1 MLLVGGQDDGGPGI
15 VHGGSA
21 TVGLVTAVV
30 SFVAVLANSLT
41 ALYRRAAG
49 LAVEWNG
56 RVFAAAIDP
65 GVRCFAAV
73 YDTRGVAVKLGEWT
87 GAELFSRYTRQ
98 IDKLTTEIALPGK
111 TCKQRMAMRRRIV
124 RLRYRADQ
132 ALRSALSEYANFLTR
147 TYRVVFLPD
156 FRVASM
162 VAGSPLGRTTS
173 RDMLASGHGRFKRL
187 LLEKG
192 ARNGCTVII
201 VRANVTVTALCVCVC
216 LLVACLLLPAA
227 CRWQWLLIDGTG
239 SHGRWC
245 RWTRRGAR
253 RLAASAGV
261 CTTGWARLRCTAA
274 PTLTAAWL
282 RSGTR
287 SLLRTSWHTGCR
299 CWRAWHRS
307 GRTGTR
313 S

>member
-1 MLLVGGQDDGGPGI
+1 LYVDGSHAVRALLLLVGGQDDDDGS

-201 VRANVTVTALCVCVC
+201 VRANVTVTALCVCVSVSC
-216 LLVACLLLPAA
+216 LLAVACLSLAVAA
-227 CRWQWLLIDGTG
+227 R
-239 SHGRWC
+239 
-245 RWTRRGAR
+245 
-253 RLAASAGV
+253 
-261 CTTGWARLRCTAA
+261 
-274 PTLTAAWL
+274 
-282 RSGTR
+282 
-287 SLLRTSWHTGCR
+287 
-299 CWRAWHRS
+299 
-307 GRTGTR
+307 
-313 S
+313 

>member
-1 MLLVGGQDDGGPGI
+1 MLLVGGQDDDGPGS

-111 TCKQRMAMRRRIV
+111 PFKQRKAMRQRPV
-124 RLRYRADQ
+124 RLRYRADRAPGAPPRAYSHLLPRTSR
-132 ALRSALSEYANFLTR
+132 AL
-147 TYRVVFLPD
+147 FLPN
-156 FRVASM
+156 FRCGVRGG
-162 VAGSPLGRTTS
+162 VWRDYVVTKAG
-173 RDMLASGHGRFKRL
+173 
-187 LLEKG
+187 
-192 ARNGCTVII
+192 
-201 VRANVTVTALCVCVC
+201 
-216 LLVACLLLPAA
+216 
-227 CRWQWLLIDGTG
+227 
-239 SHGRWC
+239 
-245 RWTRRGAR
+245 
-253 RLAASAGV
+253 
-261 CTTGWARLRCTAA
+261 
-274 PTLTAAWL
+274 
-282 RSGTR
+282 
-287 SLLRTSWHTGCR
+287 
-299 CWRAWHRS
+299 
-307 GRTGTR
+307 
-313 S
+313 

>member
-1 MLLVGGQDDGGPGI
+1 MLLVGGQDDDGPGI

-65 GVRCFAAV
+65 GVRCFAAM

-147 TYRVVFLPD
+147 TYRVVFLPN

-162 VAGSPLGRTTS
+162 VAGSPLGRIRRGTCWRRGTAGSSACCWRRVLGMAVPSSLYVPTS
-173 RDMLASGHGRFKRL
+173 R
-187 LLEKG
+187 
-192 ARNGCTVII
+192 
-201 VRANVTVTALCVCVC
+201 
-216 LLVACLLLPAA
+216 
-227 CRWQWLLIDGTG
+227 
-239 SHGRWC
+239 
-245 RWTRRGAR
+245 
-253 RLAASAGV
+253 
-261 CTTGWARLRCTAA
+261 
-274 PTLTAAWL
+274 
-282 RSGTR
+282 
-287 SLLRTSWHTGCR
+287 
-299 CWRAWHRS
+299 
-307 GRTGTR
+307 
-313 S
+313 

>member
-1 MLLVGGQDDGGPGI
+1 MLLVGEQDNDDGI

-173 RDMLASGHGRFKRL
+173 RDMLASGHGRFKRM

-201 VRANVTVTALCVCVC
+201 VRANVTVTALFVCVSVSLPACCC
-216 LLVACLLLPAA
+216 LLVVGSGCSLMALVPAVVGA
-227 CRWQWLLIDGTG
+227 G
-239 SHGRWC
+239 GRGVELEDLQPV
-245 RWTRRGAR
+245 RGCALR
-253 RLAASAGV
+253 AGRV
-261 CTTGWARLRCTAA
+261 
-274 PTLTAAWL
+274 
-282 RSGTR
+282 
-287 SLLRTSWHTGCR
+287 
-299 CWRAWHRS
+299 
-307 GRTGTR
+307 
-313 S
+313 